1 VFGWLS
7 DKIGRKPI
15 IMAGLALAVV
25 SYFPLFEA
33 LTRYANPALYA
44 AQKSAPVIVVADLA
58 ECAPQFDPIGRAK
71 FVASCDIAKSYLTK
85 AGVSYATSKAPAGAT
100 ARIMVGEAIVTSY
113 QGAGLAP
120 EQAAARQKAFKDQI
134 GAALKAAGYPAKA
147 DSAAINR
154 PIVVAILALLVLYV
168 TMVYGPIAAMLVE
181 MFPTRI
187 RYTSMS
193 LPYHIGNGWAGG
205 LLPAITFMMITNNGN
220 IYFGLWYPI
229 VIAATTLVIGL
240 LFVPETRNANIDG

>member
-1 VFGWLS
+1 LS

-15 IMAGLALAVV
+15 IMAGLALAIVT
-25 SYFPLFEA
+25 YFPLFQA
-33 LTRYANPALYA
+33 LTQYANPALYA
-44 AQKSAPVIVVADLA
+44 AQQSAPVTVVADPTQ
-58 ECAPQFDPIGRAK
+58 CSSQFDPVGKAK
-71 FVASCDIAKSYLTK
+71 FLKSCDIAKSYLTK
-85 AGVSYATSKAPAGAT
+85 AGVSYQNVAAPAGSIAQIKIGDV
-100 ARIMVGEAIVTSY
+100 AVASY
-113 QGAGLAP
+113 EGTGLSPDASKV
-120 EQAAARQKAFKDQI
+120 AQKTFKDGV
-134 GAALKAAGYPAKA
+134 GAALKAAGYPPKA

-154 PIVVAILALLVLYV
+154 PIVVAILALLVIYV

-229 VIAATTLVIGL
+229 VIAAVTLVIGL
-240 LFVPETRNANIDG
+240 LFVPETRNNNIDG